1 MDGAAPQCGQWSKGV
16 VSSFHQEATNLKATL
31 NLRPACTVRLRG
43 HQCSDRVTNVVG
55 CLGKTI
61 TLRSLFYTLLLVII
75 TLGCRG
81 EGGGVG
87 LVILFFTFNAQVVD
101 PQTWYATTMMFIRTW

>member
-1 MDGAAPQCGQWSKGV
+1 MN
-16 VSSFHQEATNLKATL
+16 SFHPEAINLRATL
-31 NLRPACTVRLRG
+31 KLRPACSVRLRG

-61 TLRSLFYTLLLVII
+61 TLLSLFYTLPLVII

-87 LVILFFTFNAQVVD
+87 LVILFFTFHAQVVD
-101 PQTWYATTMMFIRTW
+101 PQTWYATTMMFIGTW